1 MRGDNMRCIDDDKF
15 IRGDVPMTKRDVRV
29 YIMDALD
36 IKEGEKFL
44 DIGAGTGS
52 VTIEAALRGA
62 DATAIETVD
71 EGIELIKKNA
81 ESFGV
86 DVNVIQAMAP
96 DGIPEE
102 VFDKIFIGGSR
113 GKLEEL
119 IEISHARLKSGGVLA
134 MSFILLKNVGIAQVA
149 MKKIFSNVEINL
161 VQTANVDKIGMLRG
175 NNPIFIIRGVK

>member
-1 MRGDNMRCIDDDKF
+1 MRCIDDDRF

-36 IKEGEKFL
+36 IKDGEKFL

-52 VTIEAALRGA
+52 ITIEAALRGA

-71 EGIELIKKNA
+71 EGIHLINKNA

-86 DVNVIQAMAP
+86 DINIIQAMAP

-102 VFDKIFIGGSR
+102 NFDKIFIGGSR

-119 IEISHARLKSGGVLA
+119 IKISHEKLNDGGILA
-134 MSFILLKNVGIAQVA
+134 MSFILLKNVGIAQEI
-149 MKKIFSNVEINL
+149 MKKIFKNVEITL
-161 VQTANVDKIGMLRG
+161 VQTANVDRIGMLRG
-175 NNPIFIIRGVK
+175 NNPIFILRGVK

>member
-1 MRGDNMRCIDDDKF
+1 MRAIEDDRF

-36 IKEGEKFL
+36 IKEGDNFL

-62 DATAIETVD
+62 RATAIETVE
-71 EGIELIKKNA
+71 EGIHLINKNA
-81 ESFGV
+81 ENFGV
-86 DVNVIQAMAP
+86 KINTINSMAP
-96 DGIPEE
+96 DGIPHEK
-102 VFDKIFIGGSR
+102 FDKIFIGGSR

-119 IEISHARLKSGGVLA
+119 IEISHERLNDGGVIA
-134 MSFILLKNVGIAQVA
+134 MSFILLKNVGVAQEV
-149 MKKIFSNVEINL
+149 MKRLFKSVEITL
-161 VQTANVDKIGMLRG
+161 VQTANVDRIGMMRG